1 MFTTCAKC
9 STFLPQPKYNTMTL
23 EKITEIR
30 DIAENLQDNLE
41 FDSICEIIAEFQ
53 NQNEWPIADWKVEDE
68 AEDIVSA
75 EIIIRVCLEGK
86 GDRSATNEEMN
97 AEIAKIKAAALEFG
111 CELVE
116 ANDINRA
123 NGGLQVNLKV
133 A

>member
-1 MFTTCAKC
+1 M
-9 STFLPQPKYNTMTL
+9 
-23 EKITEIR
+23 KIKHNEIEGMKFADQIR

-41 FDSICEIIAEFQ
+41 FDSICEIVAEFQ
-53 NQNEWPIADWKVEDE
+53 DSKGWPIADWKVEDE
-68 AEDIVSA
+68 SDDIVSA
-75 EIIIRVCLEGK
+75 EIIVRVCLEGK

-97 AEIAKIKAAALEFG
+97 KEIAKIKAAALELG
-111 CELVE
+111 CELME

>member
-1 MFTTCAKC
+1 
-9 STFLPQPKYNTMTL
+9 MTL

-41 FDSICEIIAEFQ
+41 FDSICEIIAEF
-53 NQNEWPIADWKVEDE
+53 EDDKGWPIADWKVEDE
-68 AEDIVSA
+68 ADDIVA
-75 EIIIRVCLEGK
+75 AQIIVRVCLEGK
-86 GDRSATNEEMN
+86 GDRSAINQEMN
-97 AEIAKIKAAALEFG
+97 IEIAKIKAAAFILG